1 MKILEPVINTL
12 GTMLVVGCI
21 GTTYYAGA
29 SLERAKHKTEHNE
42 LQNIREILDKS
53 DVDRSGTLSEQE
65 LNTLANEIAKLRKLQ
80 IK

>member
-1 MKILEPVINTL
+1 MKIFEPVVNTL
-12 GTMLVVGCI
+12 GTVLVVGCI

-29 SLERAKHKTEHNE
+29 CLERAKHKTEHDE
-42 LQNIREILDKS
+42 LQNTRKILHEF

-65 LNTLANEIAKLRKLQ
+65 LKTLANEIAKLRKLQ